1 MPASLKQLIQQIER
15 KIIAASPLGRKRV
28 TLPALGLRLA
38 TLYLGYLNFKAGGR
52 RGSRSNPKL
61 QVIEAFTA
69 HKLRHTYSSM
79 LYDAGVDPCAQKYL
93 GHADLQVTLKIY
105 THLSE
110 EKERG
115 AVEALNRFLGDGVG
129 ADGGGGGKGAANGD
143 VGGE

>member
-1 MPASLKQLIQQIER
+1 MYS
-15 KIIAASPLGRKRV
+15 SSS
-28 TLPALGLRLA
+28 
-38 TLYLGYLNFKAGGR
+38 YLGYLNLKAGGR

-61 QVIEAFTA
+61 QVIEEFTA
-69 HKLRHTYSSM
+69 HQLRHTYSSM
-79 LYDAGVDPCAQKYL
+79 LYDVGVDPKSAQKFL

-129 ADGGGGGKGAANGD
+129 SDGGISGKGAGEND
-143 VGGE
+143 EGGE